1 MFSNDCIDTV
11 FSEASQEKIR
21 FASLALS
28 KDFVASNVTIMYGF
42 SLTLVIIAKHFPDG
56 LIKPVLDTE
65 ISQFSFLTKRLEFL
79 NR

>member
-1 MFSNDCIDTV
+1 MLSNDRIDAV
-11 FSEASQEKIR
+11 FSEASQEKMR

-56 LIKPVLDTE
+56 LIKPVLETE
-65 ISQFSFLTKRLEFL
+65 ISQFSFLTRRLEFL
-79 NR
+79 KR

>member
-1 MFSNDCIDTV
+1 MSSNDRINAV
-11 FSEASQEKIR
+11 FSEASQEKMR

-28 KDFVASNVTIMYGF
+28 KDFVASNVIIMYGF
-42 SLTLVIIAKHFPDG
+42 PFTLVIIAKHFPDG
-56 LIKPVLDTE
+56 RIKPVLDTE